1 MMTNEF
7 DPTNAVQ
14 VDAELAAAAATQK
27 ARKHRVRRTLSV
39 LVGIVAIV
47 GLIASVVAVWARGV
61 VFNSEKVAKA
71 ADSALQQPET
81 IDSMATY
88 LTDQMM
94 VAIGVDKY
102 VEGVLPDALD
112 RLTPALVGG
121 IRTVVQNRLTVL
133 LSRDEVRAIV
143 VQVVERAHGR
153 MMTLLRGDG
162 GVSGVS
168 IANGEVSL
176 NLLPLLSRGMLAI
189 QDLGVLDNATIPVFT
204 ADGDPAAQ
212 QAELSTA
219 IGRDLP
225 ANFGQLVV
233 YRSDKLS
240 SAQQSLARAQDALVL
255 ARRALWL
262 LLAIT
267 VLAFAACMVLSVR
280 RGRTAIALLLGSAA
294 AMIVV
299 RAIVRRIKAEAP
311 SLVVEPGARAALRS
325 TVDTLVSGLLTVVT
339 VLAILGV
346 LAAIGLYVSGDS
358 KRAIALRGRAGSAG
372 SGVGGVLAAHGDVVS
387 IAAFAAAVMVVF
399 FAGITVVTVIVALLL
414 GALGLWA
421 MRSSSEAAVTQ

>member
-1 MMTNEF
+1 MTNEP
-7 DPTNAVQ
+7 DSTADTQ
-14 VDAELAAAAATQK
+14 LDAEPTAAAMQT
-27 ARKHRVRRTLSV
+27 ARKHRVRRTFSV

-47 GLIASVVAVWARGV
+47 GLIASVVAIWARGV
-61 VFNSEKVAKA
+61 VFNSEKVAEA

-88 LTDQMM
+88 LTDQIM
-94 VAIGVDKY
+94 VAIGVDQY
-102 VEGVLPDALD
+102 VEGVLPDTLD

-133 LSRDEVRAIV
+133 LSRDEVRAVV
-143 VQVVERAHGR
+143 VQIVERAHGR

-168 IANGEVSL
+168 IENGEVSL

-212 QAELSTA
+212 QAELSAA

-225 ANFGQLVV
+225 ANFAQLVV

-240 SAQQSLARAQDALVL
+240 SAQESLARAQDALVI

-267 VLAFAACMVLSVR
+267 VLAFAACIVLAVR
-280 RGRTAIALLLGSAA
+280 RGRTAMVLLLASAA
-294 AMIVV
+294 AMVVV

-311 SLVVEPGARAALRS
+311 TLVVEPGARAALRS
-325 TVDTLVSGLLTVVT
+325 TVDTLASGLLTAVT

-346 LAAIGLYVSGDS
+346 LAAIGLYLSGDS
-358 KRAIALRGRAGSAG
+358 KRALALRGRAGSAG
-372 SGVGGVLAAHGDVVS
+372 SGLGGVLAEHGDVVS
-387 IAAFAAAVMVVF
+387 IVAFAAAVVVVF
-399 FAGITVVTVIVALLL
+399 FAGITVVTVVVALLL

-421 MRSSSEAAVTQ
+421 LRSSTEAAVSS